1 MNNIKKIRPTKEQ
14 HIVIIGAGF
23 GGLQAAKELT
33 KHKNKVRI
41 TLIDRHNYHLFQP
54 LLYQVATGQLSPED
68 IAYPIRSIFAGKK
81 NVTVLKALVQSVDLD
96 KQSVI
101 LCDFALSYDYLIIGC
116 GVQPDYF
123 GHDKWAKFA
132 PGLKTLQD
140 ALYMR
145 MRILNAFEYA
155 ERKQSPHTP
164 NIVIIGAGPTGVELS
179 GALAELSKIVL
190 KNDFR
195 RIHPDRTHI
204 YLIEASPHILPGFSP
219 KLVWAAEK
227 ALNGLGVTVLLNT
240 MVTQISENNVEI
252 QKGNQKESIP
262 TQTVLWA
269 AGVKAANTTS
279 FLQNAEQVKK
289 DKKNRI
295 IVNEHLSIDGHNNV
309 FVIGDL
315 AYLAMADDKPLP
327 GIAPVAMQQGR
338 YIARRIIAGLKGK
351 TVPPFRYRNKGQL
364 AVIGRN
370 KAIADF
376 GFMEVKGSLAWLAWV
391 FVHIAYLIGFQ
402 KKMLV
407 LLNWA
412 WNYIK
417 PKSSARIVFGCEDKD
432 VGHPLPKC
440 PE

>member
-1 MNNIKKIRPTKEQ
+1 MPQ
-14 HIVIIGAGF
+14 QQVHIAIIGAGF
-23 GGLQAAKELT
+23 GGLQAAKELA
-33 KHKNKVRI
+33 KQGEKVKI

-68 IAYPIRSIFAGKK
+68 IAYPVRSIFSGKK
-81 NVTVLKALVQSVDLD
+81 NITVLKALVQGVDLQ
-96 KQSVI
+96 KQTVI
-101 LCDFALSYDYLIIGC
+101 LRDFTLAYDYLIMGC

-123 GHDKWAKFA
+123 GHDDWAKYA

-155 ERKQSPHTP
+155 ERGQNSQPP

-204 YLIEASPHILPGFSP
+204 YLVEAGKHILPGFSP
-219 KLVWAAEK
+219 TLVKAAEK
-227 ALNGLGVTVLLNT
+227 ALKKLGVTILLNT
-240 MVTQISENNVEI
+240 LVTRISESEVQIKSAE
-252 QKGNQKESIP
+252 KEKSIP

-269 AGVKAANTTS
+269 AGVKAADMAS
-279 FLQNAEQVKK
+279 FIKNGDSLKK
-289 DKKNRI
+289 DRKNRI
-295 IVNEHLSIDGHNNV
+295 IVKKDLSIDGHNNV
-309 FVIGDL
+309 FVIGDF
-315 AYLAMADDKPLP
+315 AHFAVANDKPLP

-338 YIARRIIAGLKGK
+338 YIATRIIAARDNK
-351 TVPPFRYRNKGQL
+351 TILPFRYRNKGQL

-370 KAIADF
+370 KAIANF
-376 GFMEVKGSLAWLAWV
+376 GFMEMKGLFAWIAWV

-432 VGHPLPKC
+432 VEHPLPKC